1 MDTTFQ
7 ALVIDQQGD
16 GVTPSLRTLERDAL
30 PAGDVLVSVTYSSLN
45 YKDGLA
51 ITNTAKIVRSF
62 PMVPGVDLAGTVLES
77 QHAGF
82 QPGDEVVLTGWGI
95 GERHWGGMAQLARVN
110 GDWLVH
116 LPAGLSLQQAMAL
129 GTAGFTAMLCV
140 MALEDRSLAP
150 GSGSG
155 ASSRDILVTG
165 ASGGVGSVAVA
176 VLAQRGYSVA
186 AATGS
191 TSAHEYLR
199 ALGAQQIVDR
209 GEITAPGG
217 PLGSERWGGAVD
229 TVGGE
234 TLAGVLRTLAY
245 RTSVAAC
252 GNAGGVPL
260 STTVLPFILRGVSLL
275 GVDSVMCPMPR
286 RQQAWDRLAREVPQE
301 VFERITQVVPLSAVP
316 DRARAILRG
325 EIQGRTVVDVNA

>member
-7 ALVIDQQGD
+7 ALVLDQVGD
-16 GVTPSLRTLERDAL
+16 EITPSLRTLERDAL
-30 PAGDVLVSVTYSSLN
+30 PAGDVLVSVAYSSLN

-51 ITNTAKIVRSF
+51 ITNTAKIVRRF

-77 QHAGF
+77 QHPGF

-95 GERHWGGMAQLARVN
+95 GERHWGGMAQQARVN

-140 MALEDRSLAP
+140 ITLEDRGLSP
-150 GSGSG
+150 GPGP
-155 ASSRDILVTG
+155 SSRDILITG

-176 VLAQRGYSVA
+176 VLAQRGYTVA

-191 TSAHEYLR
+191 TSTHEYLR

-245 RTSVAAC
+245 GTSVAAC

-301 VFERITQVVPLSAVP
+301 VFERITHVVPLSAVP
-316 DRARAILRG
+316 ERARAILRG